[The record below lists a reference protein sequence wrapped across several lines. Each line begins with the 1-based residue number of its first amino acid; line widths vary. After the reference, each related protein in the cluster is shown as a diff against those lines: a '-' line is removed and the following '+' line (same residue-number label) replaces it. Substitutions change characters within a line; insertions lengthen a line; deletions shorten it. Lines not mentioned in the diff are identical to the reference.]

1 MRPWRLG
8 ATMFTA
14 FGALGLLIAMVGLFS
29 ALAYAVS
36 QRRREFGVRVALGA
50 RSSGIVG
57 MVLGQGLRLAI
68 MGLAIGLLIALVAGG
83 QLAPLLLGVGPRD
96 PLVALGVALALGV
109 TALLAGLIPAWRASR
124 VDPAEAL
131 RSE

>member
-1 MRPWRLG
+1 
-8 ATMFTA
+8 MFTA
-14 FGALGLLIAMVGLFS
+14 FGALGLLIATLGLFS

-50 RSSGIVG
+50 RSGGIVRI
-57 MVLGQGLRLAI
+57 VLGQGLWFAI
-68 MGLAIGLLIALVAGG
+68 MGLAIGLAIALVAGG
-83 QLAPLLLGVGPRD
+83 QLEPLLFGVGPRD
-96 PLVALGVALALGV
+96 PLVTVGVALALGV

>member
-1 MRPWRLG
+1 
-8 ATMFTA
+8 MFTA
-14 FGALGLLIAMVGLFS
+14 FGALGLLIATVGLFS

-50 RSSGIVG
+50 RSSGIVR

-68 MGLAIGLLIALVAGG
+68 IGVAIGIAIALAAGG
-83 QLAPLLLGVGPRD
+83 RLAPLLLGVGPRD
-96 PLVALGVALALGV
+96 PLVTIGVALALGL
-109 TALLAGLIPAWRASR
+109 TAMVGGLIPAWRASR
-124 VDPAEAL
+124 VDPVDAL